1 MTSHFGRC
9 ALSLCAVAAVLTGC
23 GGMRQG
29 ENGLPIAATGTPA
42 RGAGSWMDPGATSRH
57 LLYVS
62 DTGTSEVYVYSYPSD
77 KLVGTLKDFRDPGG
91 ECVDKNGN
99 VFITNTGDD
108 DILEF
113 AHGGTSPIATLSDPG
128 YFPFGCSIDPTS
140 GNLAVANNFAS
151 SGSGQGNVV
160 VYTHAKGKPKGDYT
174 DPKMN
179 EMLLCGYDD
188 KGNLF
193 VDGFTQGS
201 GSEFAFAELRHGSTT
216 LTNITLNQS
225 IGSPGGVQ
233 WDGKHVAVGDQ
244 STNVVYQFSISGKK
258 GTKAGS
264 TPLTGASEVVQFW
277 IAGSKLIGPDAG
289 AGDAG
294 IWKYPAGGSALKTIT
309 GLYVPLGATLS
320 KAR

>member
-1 MTSHFGRC
+1 MNP
-9 ALSLCAVAAVLTGC
+9 
-23 GGMRQG
+23 Q
-29 ENGLPIAATGTPA
+29 A
-42 RGAGSWMDPGATSRH
+42 RSGD

-62 DTGTSEVYVYSYPSD
+62 DTDTSEVYVYSYPSD
-77 KLVGTLKDFRDPGG
+77 KLVGALKDFRDPGG
-91 ECVDKNGN
+91 ECVDKSGD

-108 DILEF
+108 EILEF
-113 AHGGTSPIATLSDPG
+113 AHGGTTPLATLSDPG
-128 YFPFGCSIDPTS
+128 YFPFGCSVDPTS

-174 DPKMN
+174 DPN
-179 EMLLCGYDD
+179 INQMLLCGYDD

-193 VDGFTQGS
+193 VDGFTKGS
-201 GSEFAFAELRHGSTT
+201 GFAFAELRSGSTT
-216 LTNITLNQS
+216 FTNITLNQS

-244 STNVVYQFSISGKK
+244 STNIVYQFSISGKK

-264 TPLTGASEVVQFW
+264 TPLTGAAEVVQFW

-289 AGDAG
+289 ASDVG
-294 IWKYPAGGSALKTIT
+294 IWNYPAGGSATKKIT
-309 GLYVPLGATLS
+309 GLYIPLGATLS
-320 KAR
+320 KAP

>member
-23 GGMRQG
+23 GAMRQG
-29 ENGLPIAATGTPA
+29 DNALPIGAPGTAAQSA
-42 RGAGSWMDPGATSRH
+42 RSWMDPGATSQD

-91 ECVDKNGN
+91 ECVDKSGN

-108 DILEF
+108 AILEF
-113 AHGGTSPIATLSDPG
+113 AHGGTRPIATLSDPG
-128 YFPFGCSIDPTS
+128 YFPFGCSIDPNS
-140 GNLAVANNFAS
+140 GNLAVANNSAS

-174 DPKMN
+174 DPN
-179 EMLLCGYDD
+179 ITQMLLCGYDD

-193 VDGFTQGS
+193 VDGFTKDNG
-201 GSEFAFAELRHGSTT
+201 FAFAELRSGGTT

-225 IGSPGGVQ
+225 IASPGGVQ
-233 WDGKHVAVGDQ
+233 WDGKYVAVGDQ

-264 TPLTGASEVVQFW
+264 TALTGAAEVVQFW
-277 IAGSKLIGPDAG
+277 IAGSKLIGPDADG
-289 AGDAG
+289 ADVG
-294 IWKYPAGGSALKTIT
+294 IWKYPAGGSTLKTIT

-320 KAR
+320 EAK